1 MIGFRH
7 IIHAI
12 DMHCA
17 GEPARVV
24 LSGVPEPR
32 GATMG
37 EKKADLAGRLD
48 HFRELLMREPRG
60 HAGMYGVLVTPPVS
74 DGAGAGLL
82 FMDNGGYLDM
92 CGHGTLC
99 AARALMETGQL
110 RPTPARPVIRFDTPA
125 GLLECRVPGEGA
137 GPGAVSLEN
146 APAFVAARGVPLDIA
161 GLGRVEAD
169 VAFGGNFFAL
179 VPARRFGLDLGP
191 GNAAELSRLGLEIR
205 EAINAVLPLSHPEI
219 PGIDRV
225 ALTMFYEEAD
235 TAAMAVR
242 TVAAFGAG
250 QIDRCPCGTGTSA
263 LMALMHA
270 RGRLPIGAGLEAQS
284 IIGTT
289 FTGTLI
295 GECRV
300 GDFAAVRPEIAG
312 AAHMTGI
319 HQFVV
324 DPDDPLPRGFL
335 LG

>member
-1 MIGFRH
+1 MAGFKH

-24 LSGVPEPR
+24 LSGVPVPA
-32 GATMG
+32 GGTMA

-48 HFRELLMREPRG
+48 HFRELLMHEPRG
-60 HAGMYGVLVTPPVS
+60 HAGMYGVVVTPPVS
-74 DGAGAGLL
+74 DGAAAGLL

-92 CGHGTLC
+92 CGHATLC
-99 AARALMETGQL
+99 AAVALMETG
-110 RPTPARPVIRFDTPA
+110 RVEPTPARPAIRFDTPA
-125 GLLECRVPGEGA
+125 GPVECRFEGEGRS
-137 GPGAVSLEN
+137 AVSLEG
-146 APAFVAARGVPLDIA
+146 APSFVAAQSVPVDIA

-205 EAINAVLPLSHPEI
+205 EAVNAALTLRHPEI

-225 ALTMFYEEAD
+225 ALTLFYDEAD
-235 TAAMAVR
+235 APAVSVR
-242 TVAAFGAG
+242 TVAVFGAG

-263 LMALMHA
+263 LMALMHV
-270 RGRLPIGAGLEAQS
+270 RGTLPVGAALDAQS
-284 IIGTT
+284 IIGTR
-289 FTGTLI
+289 FTGTLVA
-295 GECRV
+295 ECRV
-300 GDFAAVRPEIAG
+300 GDFPAVRPRIAG
-312 AAHMTGI
+312 TAHMTGI
-319 HQFVV
+319 NQFVL
-324 DPDDPLPRGFL
+324 DPEDPLPRGFL